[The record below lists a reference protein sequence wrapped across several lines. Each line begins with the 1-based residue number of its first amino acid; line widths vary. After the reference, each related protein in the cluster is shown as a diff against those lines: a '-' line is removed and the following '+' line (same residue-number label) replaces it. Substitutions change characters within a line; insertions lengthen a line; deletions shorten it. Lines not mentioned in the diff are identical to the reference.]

1 MKTRG
6 ILFVLATLTLSLSS
20 SWSYAQDDDPELT
33 MRLLPA
39 GAQASEEA
47 LREIELPTRIDENT
61 GEPVPTPS
69 EQGLEN
75 GSEGLMRANEARFE
89 GVANGAAA
97 AEAAQ
102 NNREEMG
109 RGTPP
114 DLSELLPD
122 QVPDDIPGPNNIP
135 GPPVTPGRP

>member
-97 AEAAQ
+97 AETAQ

>member
-6 ILFVLATLTLSLSS
+6 MFLVLTTLTLSLSS
-20 SWSYAQDDDPELT
+20 GWTYAQEDDPELT
-33 MRLLPA
+33 MRLLPP

-47 LREIELPTRIDENT
+47 LREIELPTRIDEDT
-61 GEPVPTPS
+61 GEPMPIPS
-69 EQGLEN
+69 EQGQEH

-109 RGTPP
+109 RGTMP

-122 QVPDDIPGPNNIP
+122 NVPEDVLPEDIPGPP
-135 GPPVTPGRP
+135 ETPGRP